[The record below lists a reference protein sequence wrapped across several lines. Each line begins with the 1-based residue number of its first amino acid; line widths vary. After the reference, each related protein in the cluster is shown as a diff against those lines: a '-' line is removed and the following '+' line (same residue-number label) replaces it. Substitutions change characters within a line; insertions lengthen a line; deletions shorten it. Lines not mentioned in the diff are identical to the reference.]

1 MEIAT
6 ILKAI
11 APTVGVAMLGPLGGA
26 AVAAVGNILGID
38 APTQAKIKDAM
49 LAGQMTGEQVANL
62 KGLELQYQAE
72 EQERAFKYADLA
84 FQDRNSARD
93 REIKTGDNTNKVL
106 AFIVVG
112 AFIAMVGATLAGYAK
127 VESVLAGTLVGYL
140 SAKCEQVLAYY
151 FGSSKGSEQKSALL
165 AAANPPKLNS
175 YP

>member
-1 MEIAT
+1 MDIAT

-11 APTVGVAMLGPLGGA
+11 APTVGVALLGPLGGA

-62 KGLELQYQAE
+62 KALELQYQAE
-72 EQERAFKYADLA
+72 EQERGFKYADLA

-93 REIKTGDNTNKVL
+93 REIKTSDNTNKVL

-112 AFIAMVGATLAGYAK
+112 AFIAMLGQPSPAMRRLSRCWLAHW
-127 VESVLAGTLVGYL
+127 SGYL

-165 AAANPPKLNS
+165 AAANPPN
-175 YP
+175 

>member
-1 MEIAT
+1 MVPRAYAYIR
-6 ILKAI
+6 LL
-11 APTVGVAMLGPLGGA
+11 V
-26 AVAAVGNILGID
+26 
-38 APTQAKIKDAM
+38 
-49 LAGQMTGEQVANL
+49 
-62 KGLELQYQAE
+62 
-72 EQERAFKYADLA
+72 QERGFKYADLA

-93 REIKTGDNTNKVL
+93 RAIKTSDNTNKVL

-165 AAANPPKLNS
+165 AAVSNPIKNNANDVTDRFR
-175 YP
+175 